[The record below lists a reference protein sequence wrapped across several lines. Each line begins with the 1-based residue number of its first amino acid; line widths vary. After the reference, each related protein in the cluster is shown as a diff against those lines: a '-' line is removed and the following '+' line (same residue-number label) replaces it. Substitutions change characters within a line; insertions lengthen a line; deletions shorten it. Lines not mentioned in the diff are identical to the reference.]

1 MFGEKRILLLL
12 STIYQDLNLFGTT
25 NMVAQH
31 V

>member
-1 MFGEKRILLLL
+1 MFGEKRILLL